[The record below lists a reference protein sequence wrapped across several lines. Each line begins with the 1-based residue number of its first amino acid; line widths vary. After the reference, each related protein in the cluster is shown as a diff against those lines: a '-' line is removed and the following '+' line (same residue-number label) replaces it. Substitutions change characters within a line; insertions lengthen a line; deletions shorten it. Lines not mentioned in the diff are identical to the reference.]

1 MIVQIYVDD
10 IIFGSIDPE
19 LSTEFESLM
28 KSQFEMS
35 MMGKINN
42 FLGLNIRQNKDGIFI
57 NQEKYTKN
65 LLEKFGMTNST
76 KLRVPMSVGT
86 RLTPSLD
93 APAIDLTL
101 YRSSLYCT

>member
-1 MIVQIYVDD
+1 
-10 IIFGSIDPE
+10 
-19 LSTEFESLM
+19 
-28 KSQFEMS
+28 MS

-42 FLGLNIRQNKDGIFI
+42 FLGLNIRQNRDGILI

-76 KLRVPMSVGT
+76 KLRVPMAVGT

-93 APAIDLTL
+93 TPTVDLKL
-101 YRSSLYCT
+101 YRSMIGS